1 MSGVEEATLE
11 FVDYFVPEFITQMR
25 QTSQIIDKPS
35 SRQSIR
41 MYKMLLPRF
50 IKKGKLGFEDLVEI
64 AVITTRPDDQETA
77 TKLAWQIIFGTEEGS
92 DRGIDF
98 LLGDSGDLLKDFLDA
113 KQQSDLTQML
123 IEEPKDA
130 LEDIMYMYLTK
141 EDLEKLGA
149 LLELLEIKTE
159 GVGEGE
165 DQLIKAMLGFLK
177 WETRKP
183 QREFMKE
190 TLKRKLIKLG
200 WSFER
205 MSKIQLSRHL
215 RPFEPGE
222 DTELIDTEKSMEHIL
237 IDKGKTLDQIES
249 RDFLMRK
256 LEKKKRTIIYLYD
269 VSNTM
274 QDDVLGGGSSV
285 NSLQYSALCLIP
297 LIWIF
302 RKEKYGLGLFE
313 SNTHI
318 VKDLLENLNEHK
330 VIDVVLDSCI
340 SNAIE
345 LQKRFVA
352 SRLQTASKVTSE
364 WGGTVPNS
372 GLDWASDQL
381 RHVRDRSFRLCFL
394 FTDAI
399 FEDPDAE
406 PEEAAVRAESYKIMR
421 EMIDSG
427 IKVIVCLSPV
437 AEEERHKKYTDPTIE
452 KMKEVGCEFIS
463 TKDPKTFLEEVSFLL
478 QNFER

>member
-11 FVDYFVPEFITQMR
+11 FVDYFIPEFITQMR
-25 QTSQIIDKPS
+25 QTSQVTDKPS

-64 AVITTRPDDQETA
+64 AVVTTRPDDQEIA
-77 TKLAWQIIFGTEEGS
+77 TKLAWQVIFGTEEGS

-98 LLGDSGDLLKDFLDA
+98 LLGESGDLLKDFLDA
-113 KQQSDLTQML
+113 KQQSDLRQML

-130 LEDIMYMYLTK
+130 LEDIMYMYLTE

-205 MSKIQLSRHL
+205 LSKIQLSRHL

-222 DTELIDTEKSMEHIL
+222 DTDLIDTEQSMEHIL
-237 IDKGKTLDQIES
+237 IDKGKTIDQIES

-269 VSNTM
+269 ISNTM
-274 QDDVLGGGSSV
+274 QDDVLGGGVQVSIHSNIQPYVLFLSSG
-285 NSLQYSALCLIP
+285 YS
-297 LIWIF
+297 
-302 RKEKYGLGLFE
+302 EKR
-313 SNTHI
+313 NM
-318 VKDLLENLNEHK
+318 D
-330 VIDVVLDSCI
+330 
-340 SNAIE
+340 
-345 LQKRFVA
+345 
-352 SRLQTASKVTSE
+352 
-364 WGGTVPNS
+364 
-372 GLDWASDQL
+372 
-381 RHVRDRSFRLCFL
+381 
-394 FTDAI
+394 
-399 FEDPDAE
+399 
-406 PEEAAVRAESYKIMR
+406 
-421 EMIDSG
+421 
-427 IKVIVCLSPV
+427 
-437 AEEERHKKYTDPTIE
+437 
-452 KMKEVGCEFIS
+452 
-463 TKDPKTFLEEVSFLL
+463 
-478 QNFER
+478 